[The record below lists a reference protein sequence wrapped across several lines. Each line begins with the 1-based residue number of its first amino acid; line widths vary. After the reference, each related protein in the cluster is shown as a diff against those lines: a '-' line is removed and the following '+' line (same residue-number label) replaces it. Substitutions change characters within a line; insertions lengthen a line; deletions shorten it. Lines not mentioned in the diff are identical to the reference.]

1 MPPVNPARA
10 WTESILLQR
19 STASLSPTG
28 SRRLDQGQS
37 SAQGLEIRL
46 HVCKRVRFLVLVGIF
61 ALGTGSKNPVRV
73 EDSEASE
80 LSKAPTNVPV

>member
-1 MPPVNPARA
+1 MPPVNLARA

-46 HVCKRVRFLVLVGIF
+46 HVCKRVRFFVVVGIF
-61 ALGTGSKNPVRV
+61 AVGNREQESGKS
-73 EDSEASE
+73 
-80 LSKAPTNVPV
+80 